1 MNKIDALKNA
11 LLNDA
16 FLFLVYDK
24 DVGIRDVFG
33 TLMPHLIDVEEP
45 TDPIAENEIRY
56 FNWPHHKWE
65 TININQFA
73 GKV

>member
-1 MNKIDALKNA
+1 MNKIDAIKNA

-16 FLFLVYDK
+16 FLFVVDNK
-24 DVGIRDVFG
+24 NTGPREVFG

-45 TDPIAENEIRY
+45 ADPIAENEIRY

-65 TININQFA
+65 TINVDEFIYA
-73 GKV
+73 Y